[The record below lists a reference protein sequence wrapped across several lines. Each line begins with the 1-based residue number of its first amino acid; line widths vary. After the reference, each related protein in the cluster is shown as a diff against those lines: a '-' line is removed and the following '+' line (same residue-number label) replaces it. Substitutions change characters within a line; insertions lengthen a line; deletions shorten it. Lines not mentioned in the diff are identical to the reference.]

1 MGGRIAAMSIHSIY
15 LGFIS
20 LSPIRDSYYWVTW
33 DLHYQQLSLD
43 QVRAFSGW
51 FMGNKTSTLT
61 KYSDMKINA
70 INLNEAGNLVL
81 VNR

>member
-1 MGGRIAAMSIHSIY
+1 ME
-15 LGFIS
+15 IS
-20 LSPIRDSYYWVTW
+20 GLSPGTLILTS
-33 DLHYQQLSLD
+33 YQQMSLD

-51 FMGNKTSTLT
+51 FMGDKTSSLT

-70 INLNEAGNLVL
+70 INPNEARNFGL